1 MTHNRDGPALG
12 FTRVKNSTCGDPAE
26 GQTFRNSAPKVVLRI
41 YYITGNKVSVWE
53 SNTQTKRDY
62 PKLKMMDELLNR
74 IVIHRQE
81 VRKYIFTSV

>member
-41 YYITGNKVSVWE
+41 YYISDFKVSAWE
-53 SNTQTKRDY
+53 GNAQTTKDY
-62 PKLKMMDELLNR
+62 P
-74 IVIHRQE
+74 
-81 VRKYIFTSV
+81 